1 MTFWMKLKALPV
13 VWRNMDALLLS
24 LALSKAAANQLSA
37 NAKLMKDGL
46 AMIEAQQAE
55 IRRMN
60 GVAEQDARMLLAFA
74 RWCQKQGCPPSSKDL
89 MDMVK

>member
-13 VWRNMDALLLS
+13 VWRNMDVLLAGLAMNK
-24 LALSKAAANQLSA
+24 LAAQQMALSAQA
-37 NAKLMKDGL
+37 MKDGL

-60 GVAEQDARMLLAFA
+60 GVAEQDAKMLLAFA